1 MQNQAGMCAPDALH
15 CRNAPRSVTSW
26 PGRVGPVQSGAFV
39 RFTVDW
45 LALPA
50 GGGEEESDARLA
62 FGVAAMN
69 DMAGPGMQT

>member
-1 MQNQAGMCAPDALH
+1 M
-15 CRNAPRSVTSW
+15 
-26 PGRVGPVQSGAFV
+26 QSGAFV

-62 FGVAAMN
+62 FGVAAMK
-69 DMAGPGMQT
+69 DMAEGQVSRIGKHADFLVRFADHCPDRPKTFRWR

>member
-1 MQNQAGMCAPDALH
+1 
-15 CRNAPRSVTSW
+15 
-26 PGRVGPVQSGAFV
+26 VQSGAFV
-39 RFTVDW
+39 RFTADW

-69 DMAGPGMQT
+69 DMAEGQVSRIGKHADVLVRFADHSPDRPETFRWR